1 MNNIVDL
8 SWLENVILTHKENF
22 SETLRYLTSV
32 MFNRNFAATEAR
44 DWGDTETTISFCPSG
59 LPSYIKKNKK
69 EFLKFEHLYLLQ
81 DHKPLFSL
89 HKTVLNL

>member
-1 MNNIVDL
+1 MLGKQEYMNNIVDL

-22 SETLRYLTSV
+22 LETLSYLTSV

-59 LPSYIKKNKK
+59 LPSYIKKIKI
-69 EFLKFEHLYLLQ
+69 
-81 DHKPLFSL
+81 
-89 HKTVLNL
+89 V

>member
-1 MNNIVDL
+1 MLGKQEYMNNIVDL

-44 DWGDTETTISFCPSG
+44 D
-59 LPSYIKKNKK
+59 
-69 EFLKFEHLYLLQ
+69 
-81 DHKPLFSL
+81 
-89 HKTVLNL
+89 

>member
-22 SETLRYLTSV
+22 LETLSYLTSV

-59 LPSYIKKNKK
+59 LPSYIKKK
-69 EFLKFEHLYLLQ
+69 EFLKFEQLYLFQ